1 VGTVVIL
8 LGVNLGIV
16 ALIQPLV
23 ADPLVV
29 RLHAPYLVGCI
40 GLVGGALLVANDL
53 GWRMGSLL
61 VALYLVYVALN
72 LRHVWG

>member
-8 LGVNLGIV
+8 LGVNLGLV
-16 ALIQPLV
+16 ALVQPLI

-29 RLHAPYLVGCI
+29 RVHAPYLVGCLL
-40 GLVGGALLVANDL
+40 LVGGALLVARAL
-53 GWRMGSLL
+53 GRRMGSLL

-72 LRHVWG
+72 LRYLWP